1 MYIATII
8 FIGIAALA
16 VILCGVVSSALDRKL
31 SKEPDTHFD
40 GEKLYN
46 ELDGLFSDMKA
57 AYESG
62 DPVRIY
68 NANVAEMQCVSKIKH
83 LISVQDDSTMN
94 FLPANDIGW
103 LLTASAVNKPVK
115 ERQYWY
121 RQIGALVQEISTYR
135 YIHENAPI
143 QVN

>member
-1 MYIATII
+1 MYTTGII
-8 FIGIAALA
+8 FIGIVLLA
-16 VILCGVVSSALDRKL
+16 IALCGVISVIIERKL
-31 SKEPDTHFD
+31 PKESETYFD
-40 GEKLYN
+40 GERLYN
-46 ELDGLFSDMKA
+46 ELDGYFSEMKA

-62 DPVRIY
+62 DRVRIY
-68 NANVAEMQCVSKIKH
+68 NANVAEMQFVDQIKQ

-103 LLTASAVNKPVK
+103 MMIANAVNKPVQK
-115 ERQYWY
+115 RQYWY
-121 RQIGALVQEISTYR
+121 RQIGALVQEINTYR